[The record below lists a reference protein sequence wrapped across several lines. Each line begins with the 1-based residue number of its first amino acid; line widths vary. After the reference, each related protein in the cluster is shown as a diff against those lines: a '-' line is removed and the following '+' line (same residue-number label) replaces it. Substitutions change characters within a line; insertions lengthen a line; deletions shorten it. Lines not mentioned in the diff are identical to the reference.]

1 MILLMGES
9 SKFHIFEMDSECFI
23 FFKKAKL
30 LMNGTFA
37 VLYYDGQNQGSNF
50 MKRINLG
57 SYLH

>member
-9 SKFHIFEMDSECFI
+9 SKFHIFEMDSECS
-23 FFKKAKL
+23 
-30 LMNGTFA
+30 FA

-50 MKRINLG
+50 IKRINLG